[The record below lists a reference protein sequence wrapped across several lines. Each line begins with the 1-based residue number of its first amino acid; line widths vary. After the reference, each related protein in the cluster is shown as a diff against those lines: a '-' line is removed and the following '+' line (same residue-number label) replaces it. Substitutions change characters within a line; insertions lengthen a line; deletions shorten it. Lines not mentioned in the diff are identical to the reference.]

1 MRPETLEWVE
11 IAEGDFQ
18 TANREAAV
26 INAPNF
32 NAVCFHCQQS
42 AEKYLKA
49 VLTEHSI
56 YFPKTHDLE
65 ILLAS
70 VCKIAPEATS
80 LSQAAKALTGYGID
94 VRYPGGGPDSNAA
107 RGALSDCTAIR
118 TLLRRLLGLLL

>member
-1 MRPETLEWVE
+1 MRPEALEWVE

-18 TANREAAV
+18 TASREAGV
-26 INAPNF
+26 TDAPNF
-32 NAVCFHCQQS
+32 QAVCFHCQQS

-70 VCKIAPEATS
+70 LCTVAPEATS
-80 LSQAAKALTGYGID
+80 LSRAAKALTGYGVD
-94 VRYPGGGPDSNAA
+94 VRYPGGRPDADAA
-107 RGALSDCTAIR
+107 KGALSDCATIR
-118 TLLRRLLGLLL
+118 SLLRGLLGLPV

>member
-11 IAEGDFQ
+11 IAEEDFQ
-18 TANREAAV
+18 TSSREAAV
-26 INAPNF
+26 TDAPNF
-32 NAVCFHCQQS
+32 SAVCFHCQQS

-70 VCKIAPEATS
+70 VCTVAPEATS

-94 VRYPGGGPDSNAA
+94 VRYPGGRPGVTEAEK
-107 RGALSDCTAIR
+107 ALADCATVR
-118 TLLRRLLGLLL
+118 SLLRSLLGLPV